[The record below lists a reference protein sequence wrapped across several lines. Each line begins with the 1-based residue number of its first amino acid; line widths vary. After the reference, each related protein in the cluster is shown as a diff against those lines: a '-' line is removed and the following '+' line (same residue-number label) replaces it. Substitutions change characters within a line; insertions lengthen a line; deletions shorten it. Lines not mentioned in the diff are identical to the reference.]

1 MTKKDYELIAQEI
14 ATSRKVNLTSSEVVY
29 VSVAHLANSLA
40 TALEIEN
47 PRFNR
52 EMFLKACGVSN
63 A

>member
-14 ATSRKVNLTSSEVVY
+14 ATSRKVTLNDTIL
-29 VSVAHLANSLA
+29 VSVAHLADGLA
-40 TALEIEN
+40 TALEIQN